1 MKTVI
6 LFSLLILNL
15 NVSAQTA
22 EFKTIF
28 HPQTITYNGSD
39 NPSECWE
46 SVDQGVL
53 INIGASKR
61 FFLLPANQFE
71 SLKAKLTNEE
81 VWIEVIYF
89 DEPTD
94 DSYAFGNVTKII
106 WKGEIVFI
114 Q

>member
-15 NVSAQTA
+15 NVRAQTA

-53 INIGASKR
+53 INIGVSKR
-61 FFLLPANQFE
+61 FFLLPAKQFE
-71 SLKAKLTNEE
+71 SLKVKLTNQE
-81 VWIEVIYF
+81 VLIEVIYF
-89 DEPTD
+89 DEPTK
-94 DSYAFGNVTKII
+94 DSFAYGNVIKIT
-106 WKGEIVFI
+106 WNGEIVFA